1 MAGNEKRRKVRGTTM
16 ALDTMHIVIGIVIV
30 LLAVFSF
37 MNPEDNMFFFPVIFL
52 LAAIL
57 NLATGN
63 HKFRRSKRN
72 QRQKITAIGQMAF
85 GTVLVI
91 LAVVSAI
98 SIWWR

>member
-1 MAGNEKRRKVRGTTM
+1 MAGNEKRRKVRGTTA

-30 LLAVFSF
+30 LLAVISF
-37 MNPEDNMFFFPVIFL
+37 MNPEDNMFFFPIIFL

-63 HKFRRSKRN
+63 YKLRRSKRN
-72 QRQKITAIGQMAF
+72 QRQKITAIGQMIF
-85 GTVLVI
+85 GSVLI
-91 LAVVSAI
+91 TLAVVSAI

>member
-1 MAGNEKRRKVRGTTM
+1 MAGNEKRRKVRGTTV

-30 LLAVFSF
+30 LLAVISF
-37 MNPEDNMFFFPVIFL
+37 MNPEDNMFFFPIIFL

-63 HKFRRSKRN
+63 YKLRRSKRN
-72 QRQKITAIGQMAF
+72 QKQKIMAIGQLIF
-85 GTVLVI
+85 GLALVI

>member
-1 MAGNEKRRKVRGTTM
+1 MAGNEKRRKVRGTTA
-16 ALDTMHIVIGIVIV
+16 ALDTMHIVIV
-30 LLAVFSF
+30 LLAVISF
-37 MNPEDNMFFFPVIFL
+37 MNPEDNMFFFPIIFL

-63 HKFRRSKRN
+63 HKLRHSKRN
-72 QRQKITAIGQMAF
+72 QRQKIAAVGQMTF
-85 GTVLVI
+85 GSVLVI

>member
-1 MAGNEKRRKVRGTTM
+1 MAGNEKRRKVRGTTA

-30 LLAVFSF
+30 LLAVISF
-37 MNPEDNMFFFPVIFL
+37 MNPEDNMFFFPIIFL

-63 HKFRRSKRN
+63 YKLRRNKRN
-72 QRQKITAIGQMAF
+72 QRQKITAIGQMIF
-85 GTVLVI
+85 GSVLI
-91 LAVVSAI
+91 TLAVVSAI